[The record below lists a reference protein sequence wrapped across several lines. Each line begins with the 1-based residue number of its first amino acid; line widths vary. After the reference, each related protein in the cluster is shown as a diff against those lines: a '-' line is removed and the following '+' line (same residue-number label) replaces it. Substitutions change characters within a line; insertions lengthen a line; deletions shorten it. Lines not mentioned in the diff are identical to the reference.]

1 MAKIVYVA
9 ETVFVHIPLFPMSG
23 NVFAVDL
30 VVNYIL
36 MCFVRFHKK
45 VLQKLVELKN
55 EIIETEHKLGNTT
68 TDSEI
73 LDVLDEP
80 MNSLKEFQAMEERLT
95 DVEFRRKLV
104 SRMTEQTRT
113 NQTKFKNINLFWI
126 IDYHIY

>member
-36 MCFVRFHKK
+36 MCFVGFQKR

-80 MNSLKEFQAMEERLT
+80 MNSLREFQAMEERLT

-126 IDYHIY
+126 IDYQIY

>member
-1 MAKIVYVA
+1 MAKTVYIA
-9 ETVFVHIPLFPMSG
+9 ETVQVFVHIPLFPMLG

-36 MCFVRFHKK
+36 ICFVGFQKR

-55 EIIETEHKLGNTT
+55 KIIETEHKLGNTT

-80 MNSLKEFQAMEERLT
+80 MNSLREFQAMEERLT
-95 DVEFRRKLV
+95 DVEFRRKSV

-113 NQTKFKNINLFWI
+113 NRI
-126 IDYHIY
+126 

>member
-1 MAKIVYVA
+1 MQNSVILLHIL
-9 ETVFVHIPLFPMSG
+9 VFVHIPLFPMLG

-36 MCFVRFHKK
+36 ICFVGFQKR

-55 EIIETEHKLGNTT
+55 KIIEIEHKLRNTT

-80 MNSLKEFQAMEERLT
+80 MNSLREFQAIEERLT
-95 DVEFRRKLV
+95 DVEFRRKL
-104 SRMTEQTRT
+104 EQNLRILTYSGKLTTRF
-113 NQTKFKNINLFWI
+113 TK
-126 IDYHIY
+126 YR